1 MMRRSYHQ
9 KISESEEIAGL
20 SVTVIY
26 DQHKDR
32 VEGAADFCQEKGWNY
47 KDWEDMQGC
56 EDECIIVMA
65 VCPPKNSFTN
75 LNFDIAKSSKIS
87 LSEGQ
92 RQTLSEKI
100 SEVVFSSNMESK
112 FFTYAEYVEEDRYRN
127 QYHGL
132 SSIQL
137 PIVRGSGALSRFIF

>member
-1 MMRRSYHQ
+1 MKPPTNPFILERKLTENHQ

-75 LNFDIAKSSKIS
+75 LNLILQKAARS
-87 LSEGQ
+87 LSVRDRGRLYQ
-92 RQTLSEKI
+92 RRSL
-100 SEVVFSSNMESK
+100 
-112 FFTYAEYVEEDRYRN
+112 R
-127 QYHGL
+127 L
-132 SSIQL
+132 SSVPTWKANFLLTQNMWRRIDIGTNTMDCRL
-137 PIVRGSGALSRFIF
+137 YSYR